1 MIKKCNNSL
10 TSGLNKL
17 SWRYLKR
24 IVKNMACLNNFIDIT
39 NACIDIGHWPV
50 HFKVLITIVISKPN
64 KESYDSP
71 KAYQPIVLLNTI
83 NKLFEKVIGKRL
95 QFLSISNNFIYLC
108 SCQLGGLKQWSTTDV
123 DIALTYFIHMSWVKN
138 LTISTLAFDI
148 TQFFPLL
155 NHQLLPLI
163 LDKASFDPKITS
175 FF

>member
-24 IVKNMACLNNFIDIT
+24 IVKNMACFNNFIDIT

-95 QFLSISNNFIYLC
+95 
-108 SCQLGGLKQWSTTDV
+108 
-123 DIALTYFIHMSWVKN
+123 
-138 LTISTLAFDI
+138 
-148 TQFFPLL
+148 
-155 NHQLLPLI
+155 
-163 LDKASFDPKITS
+163 
-175 FF
+175 